1 MGKKSGGSSSTTT
14 TYKPSPEESALM
26 QQALKF
32 QQAIYP
38 NAIKLNDVA
47 GNLLYNSLGDTQ
59 VDYTQLMNN
68 AFRD

>member
-38 NAIKLNDVA
+38 NAIKLKA
-47 GNLLYNSLGDTQ
+47 LSQ
-59 VDYTQLMNN
+59 QMVD
-68 AFRD
+68 F